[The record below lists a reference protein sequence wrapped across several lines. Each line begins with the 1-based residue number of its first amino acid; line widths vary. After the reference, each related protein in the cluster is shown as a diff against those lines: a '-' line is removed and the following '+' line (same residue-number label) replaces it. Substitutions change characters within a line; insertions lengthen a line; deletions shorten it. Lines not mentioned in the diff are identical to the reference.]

1 MAGTTQRVL
10 LAIGLGWLG
19 ASALLADDVIERYDD
34 GKIKER
40 YATDAEG
47 RKHGKYLAHHP
58 NGKVAV
64 RGQYKAG
71 QLDGLQTYFWDSGKV
86 RLKAEY
92 REGKLH
98 GAYAETDEKGN
109 LLKEQV
115 FWNDQLLY
123 PKSGRQ
129 INEAL
134 NKIMGS
140 FGIDAPGMIR
150 GAAPRGNRRPG
161 GQGGG
166 AGPAGASTLRTTDH
180 VVAQAAQ
187 AATDPL
193 RDPTNLYALARL
205 NAYRYLC
212 DVPHDIK
219 LDPAQCGS
227 ALAAAQLCARLGHLD
242 HYPTNPGLPED
253 QFKKAYYGT
262 SHANLAQGRATR
274 GSVDMYMEDSDP
286 SNIARVGHRRWC
298 LNPSMVTTG
307 FGESGEFSAMM
318 VDSADRKD
326 VPDYDYVSYPPRG
339 LLPLDFF
346 HYRHA
351 WHVSVNPS
359 HYAKPDPAAV
369 KATVWPVRP
378 GRNPT
383 DADPERRAKEPLP
396 LDHFN
401 VSLDGCGIPNAV
413 IFRPVLPGLK
423 AGDRFWVEITGLKK
437 TDGTAVTIAYMVE
450 FMDL

>member
-1 MAGTTQRVL
+1 MTRTTRRVL
-10 LAIGLGWLG
+10 LAIVLGWLG
-19 ASALLADDVIERYDD
+19 ASVLRAEEIIERYDD

-40 YATDAEG
+40 YSTDAEG

-58 NGKVAV
+58 NGKIAV

-71 QLDGLQTYFWDSGKV
+71 QLDGLQTYFWESGKV

-98 GAYAETDEKGN
+98 GGYVETDEKGN

-115 FWNDQLLY
+115 FWNGQLLY

-129 INEAL
+129 ISEMV

-140 FGIDAPGMIR
+140 FGVGASPSIRGNAPGD
-150 GAAPRGNRRPG
+150 GRRPG
-161 GQGGG
+161 G
-166 AGPAGASTLRTTDH
+166 ASALWSTEDA
-180 VVAQAAQ
+180 VAQAAG
-187 AATDPL
+187 ATDPL

-219 LDPAQCGS
+219 LTATQCDY
-227 ALAAAQLCARLGHLD
+227 ARAAAQLCARLGHLE

-262 SHANLAQGRATR
+262 SHANLHQGGATR
-274 GSVDMYMEDSDP
+274 MSVDSFMEDSDP
-286 SNIARVGHRRWC
+286 SNIAVVGHRRWC

-307 FGESGEFSAMM
+307 FGECGVFSAMM
-318 VDSADRKD
+318 VDSHDRKD
-326 VPDYDYVSYPPRG
+326 VPDYDYICYPPRG

-351 WHVSVNPS
+351 WHVSVNPA

-378 GRNPT
+378 GKSPT
-383 DADPERRAKEPLP
+383 DADPERRAKEPLA

-401 VSLDGCGIPNAV
+401 VNLDGCGIPNAI
-413 IFRPVLPGLK
+413 IFRPVLPGAK

-437 TDGTAVTIAYMVE
+437 TDGSSATIAYIVE